1 MRENIR
7 LNLDTL
13 INAVELYSDFQQ
25 EDNMQTIDVFFDY
38 ISYSLIKC
46 RTIR

>member
-7 LNLDTL
+7 LNLNTL
-13 INAVELYSDFQQ
+13 INTVELYSDFQQ
-25 EDNMQTIDVFFDY
+25 EDNMQTIGVFFDY
-38 ISYSLIKC
+38 ISYSLIKY